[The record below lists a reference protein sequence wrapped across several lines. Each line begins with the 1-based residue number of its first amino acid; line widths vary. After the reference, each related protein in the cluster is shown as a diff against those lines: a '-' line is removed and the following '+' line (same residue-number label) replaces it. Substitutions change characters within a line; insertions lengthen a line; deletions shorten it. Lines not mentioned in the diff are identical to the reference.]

1 MSRTMLAIDVPTPG
15 GPEALTPVT
24 IAVPEPGP
32 GEVLVRVAVAGIN
45 YPDLLQRRGHYD
57 PPPGHAPRPGLEISG
72 TIAATGEGVTGFAE
86 GDAVLA
92 LCNGGGYAEYVAVP
106 AGQVLP
112 LPTGVTM
119 LQAGAMAETWF
130 TVEQTLVMRA
140 GLAEGMSVLIHGAA
154 GGIGSAAIA
163 LSLIHGARPIAV
175 VSSEDKAWAV
185 RDLGAKDVVI
195 HTEEDFVTAAK
206 ALTDGNGVDR
216 IVNFAGG
223 DMPARNMAA
232 AARDAVIVQLASLN
246 SGKAEIPVSLLLGKA
261 LTLIGSTLRPQP
273 PEVKAAIAASLKR
286 TAWPAFA
293 AGAVKLPRLRAVP
306 MADAASAH
314 RALEDRGSYGK
325 IVLLTPFGESF
336 VNDNSVARD

>member
-1 MSRTMLAIDVPTPG
+1 MPA
-15 GPEALTPVT
+15 
-24 IAVPEPGP
+24 PGP
-32 GEVLVRVAVAGIN
+32 GAVLIRVAAAGSN

-57 PPPGHAPRPGLEISG
+57 PPPGHAPRPGVEVSG
-72 TIAATGEGVTGFAE
+72 TIAATGAGVTGFAA

-92 LCNGGGYAEYVAVP
+92 LCNGGGYAEYVVAP

-112 LPTGVTM
+112 LPHGVTM

-140 GLAEGMSVLIHGAA
+140 GLSEGMAVLIHGAA

-163 LSLIHGARPIAV
+163 LSLLHGARPIAV
-175 VSSEDKAWAV
+175 VSSDDKAWAV
-185 RDLGAKDVVI
+185 RDLGCNDVTI
-195 HTEEDFVTAAK
+195 HTQDDFVAAAK
-206 ALTDGNGVDR
+206 AMTDGKGVDR
-216 IVNFAGG
+216 VVSFAGG
-223 DMPARNMAA
+223 DMLARNMAA
-232 AARDAVIVQLASLN
+232 AARNAAIVQLAGLD
-246 SGKAEIPVSLLLGKA
+246 SGKAEIPISLLLGKA

-273 PEVKAAIAASLKR
+273 PEVKAAIAASLKA

-293 AGAVKLPRLRAVP
+293 RGKVALPRLRAVP
-306 MADAASAH
+306 LAEAASAH

-336 VNDNSVARD
+336 VNDNSVARL